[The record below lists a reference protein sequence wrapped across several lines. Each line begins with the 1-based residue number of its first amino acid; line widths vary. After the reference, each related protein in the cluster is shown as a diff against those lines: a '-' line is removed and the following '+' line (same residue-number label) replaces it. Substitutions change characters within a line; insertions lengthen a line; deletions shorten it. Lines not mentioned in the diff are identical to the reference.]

1 MLLTGATR
9 MPRRSKVAMVLVAIA
24 LAVALAILLT
34 QARAIVG
41 DPTAAA
47 PPGGRWRVDMAIK
60 GGSGCDGSC
69 F

>member
-1 MLLTGATR
+1 VMTAGATR
-9 MPRRSKVAMVLVAIA
+9 MPRRSKVAVVLIAIA

-41 DPTAAA
+41 DPRAAA
-47 PPGGRWRVDMAIK
+47 QQGRGWRIDVPMT
-60 GGSGCDGSC
+60 GGSGCDASC

>member
-1 MLLTGATR
+1 
-9 MPRRSKVAMVLVAIA
+9 MPRRSKVAVVLIAIA

-47 PPGGRWRVDMAIK
+47 RQVRGWRVDVPMT
-60 GGSGCDGSC
+60 GGSRCDGSC